1 MHEHE
6 LAKVHVDG
14 YQRTV
19 FRGCVLDQCQVAGV
33 RAEVIGEDGVMTFA
47 AQPNGQA
54 SPCTSIDEESH
65 PLATDT
71 AASESPATTAWA

>member
-19 FRGCVLDQCQVAGV
+19 LRSCVLDQCQVARV

-47 AQPNGQA
+47 AQPNG
-54 SPCTSIDEESH
+54 
-65 PLATDT
+65 
-71 AASESPATTAWA
+71 